1 MKKYD
6 LDRLRNEKLAK
17 SILLCSAAFLT
28 VIIIALIIFMGQQGL
43 QTFLEVSPFEFF
55 FTSKWN
61 PDNGQYGALSF
72 IFGSLLVT
80 FLSILVGGP
89 IGIMGAVFMAK
100 LAPKWMC
107 EIMKLAVNLYM
118 AIPSVV
124 YGFIGLTVVVPAV
137 REYFGVPVGFGIFTA
152 SFILAIMILPTVI
165 SISTD
170 ALLAVPKILEEGSV
184 ALGATYWQTIWHIV
198 LPAAKPGIVTAIILG
213 MARAIGETMAV
224 QMVIGNTPR
233 LADSLFS
240 PTSTLPSE
248 IVVEMGNTPFGSTWG
263 NALFLMALVLLL
275 ISLIMIL
282 LVRKISAKKAVE
294 A

>member
-17 SILLCSAAFLT
+17 NILLCSAAFLT

-107 EIMKLAVNLYM
+107 EIMKPAVNLYM

-198 LPAAKPGIVTAIILG
+198 L
-213 MARAIGETMAV
+213 
-224 QMVIGNTPR
+224 R

>member
-17 SILLCSAAFLT
+17 NILLCSAAFLT
-28 VIIIALIIFMGQQGL
+28 VIIIALSIFMGQQGL

-107 EIMKLAVNLYM
+107 EIMKPCESL
-118 AIPSVV
+118 
-124 YGFIGLTVVVPAV
+124 
-137 REYFGVPVGFGIFTA
+137 
-152 SFILAIMILPTVI
+152 
-165 SISTD
+165 
-170 ALLAVPKILEEGSV
+170 
-184 ALGATYWQTIWHIV
+184 H
-198 LPAAKPGIVTAIILG
+198 
-213 MARAIGETMAV
+213 
-224 QMVIGNTPR
+224 GNTICR
-233 LADSLFS
+233 LWFYWFDRCSA
-240 PTSTLPSE
+240 
-248 IVVEMGNTPFGSTWG
+248 GST
-263 NALFLMALVLLL
+263 
-275 ISLIMIL
+275 
-282 LVRKISAKKAVE
+282 
-294 A
+294 

>member
-6 LDRLRNEKLAK
+6 LDRLRNEKWAK
-17 SILLCSAAFLT
+17 TILLCSAAFLT
-28 VIIIALIIFMGQQGL
+28 VVILALIVFMGQQGL
-43 QTFLEVSPFEFF
+43 QTFLDVSPFEFF
-55 FTSKWN
+55 FSAKWN
-61 PDNGQYGALSF
+61 PDDGQYGAFSF
-72 IFGSLLVT
+72 IAGSLIVT
-80 FLSILVGGP
+80 FLAILVGGP

-100 LAPKWMC
+100 LAPKWMLN
-107 EIMKLAVNLYM
+107 IMKPAVNLYM

-137 REYFGVPVGFGIFTA
+137 RDFFGVPVGFGIFTA
-152 SFILAIMILPTVI
+152 SLILSIMILPTVI

-170 ALLAVPKILEEGSV
+170 ALLSVPKMLEEGSF

-198 LPAAKPGIVTAIILG
+198 LPAAKPGIVTAVILG

-263 NALFLMALVLLL
+263 NSLFLMALVLLV
-275 ISLIMIL
+275 ISLLMIL
-282 LVRKISAKKAVE
+282 VVRRISAKKAVE

>member
-6 LDRLRNEKLAK
+6 LDRLRNEKWAK
-17 SILLCSAAFLT
+17 NILLCSAAFLT
-28 VIIIALIIFMGQQGL
+28 VVILALIVFMGQQGL
-43 QTFLEVSPFEFF
+43 QTFLDVSPVEFF
-55 FTSKWN
+55 FSAKWN
-61 PDNGQYGALSF
+61 PDDGQYGAFSF
-72 IFGSLLVT
+72 IAGSLIVT
-80 FLSILVGGP
+80 FLAILVGGP
-89 IGIMGAVFMAK
+89 TGIMGAVFMAK
-100 LAPKWMC
+100 LAPKWMLN
-107 EIMKLAVNLYM
+107 IMKPAVNLYM

-137 REYFGVPVGFGIFTA
+137 RDFFGVPVGFGIFTA
-152 SFILAIMILPTVI
+152 SLILSIMILPTVI

-170 ALLAVPKILEEGSV
+170 ALLSVPKMLEEGSF

-198 LPAAKPGIVTAIILG
+198 LPAAKPGIVTAVILG

-263 NALFLMALVLLL
+263 NALFLMALVLLV
-275 ISLIMIL
+275 ISLLMIL
-282 LVRKISAKKAVE
+282 IVRRISAKKAVE